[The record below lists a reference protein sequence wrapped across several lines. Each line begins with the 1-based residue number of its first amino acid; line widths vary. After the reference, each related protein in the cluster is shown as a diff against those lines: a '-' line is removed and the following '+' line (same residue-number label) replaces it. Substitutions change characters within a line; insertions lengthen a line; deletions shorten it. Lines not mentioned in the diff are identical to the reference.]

1 MVTVIAR
8 QHDTVDAIC
17 WRALGATRGVV
28 EAVYALNRGLAA
40 CGPFLPVGMV
50 IVLPERASVTPA
62 VLTLLQ
68 LWD

>member
-1 MVTVIAR
+1 MATVIAR
-8 QHDTVDAIC
+8 QYDTVDAIC

-40 CGPFLPVGMV
+40 YGPFLPLGTV
-50 IVLPERASVTPA
+50 IVLPERSTVTPPA
-62 VLTLLQ
+62 LPLLQ